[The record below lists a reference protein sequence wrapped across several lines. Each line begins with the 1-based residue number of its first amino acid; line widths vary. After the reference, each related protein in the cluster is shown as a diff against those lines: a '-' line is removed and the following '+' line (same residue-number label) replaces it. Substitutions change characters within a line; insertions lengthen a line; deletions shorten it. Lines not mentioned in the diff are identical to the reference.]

1 MSFSV
6 HDFITEENIR
16 KSLNI
21 TDDRVRIDIDWDGS
35 RFRDTWCDTIERT
48 PAAVHV
54 HYVRRAADDDGV
66 YWVEASYSWQAARNA
81 VDAIVND
88 PDVSDDT
95 IVTVTVNAHALVY
108 ANVEL
113 QVAA

>member
-16 KSLNI
+16 KTLGI
-21 TDDRVRIDIDWDGS
+21 TDDRVQIDIDWDGRNFS
-35 RFRDTWCDTIERT
+35 DTWCDTIERT

-54 HYVRRAADDDGV
+54 EYFRTDNDRYYRVKAAF
-66 YWVEASYSWQAARNA
+66 SWAAARDGI
-81 VDAIVND
+81 DAIVND
-88 PDVSDDT
+88 PSVEDDDF
-95 IVTVTVNAHALVY
+95 IYVDVNAHALVY
-108 ANVEL
+108 ANIEL

>member
-1 MSFSV
+1 MSYSV

-21 TDDRVRIDIDWDGS
+21 TDDRVQIDIDWDGRDFS
-35 RFRDTWCDTIERT
+35 DTWCDTIERT

-54 HYVRRAADDDGV
+54 EYYRADNDSYHRVNA
-66 YWVEASYSWQAARNA
+66 AYSWAAARNGI
-81 VDAIVND
+81 DAIVND
-88 PDVSDDT
+88 PNAIDD
-95 IVTVTVNAHALVY
+95 IIYVDVNAHALVY

-113 QVAA
+113 PVAA